1 MKRTNVVLN
10 EELLD
15 EAVRVLGRKTYSATI
30 NLALEEAI
38 RMRKIQE
45 IGKHFGRGLWIGDL
59 AEMREDKLSPN
70 QHVHGRKTPRKKQ

>member
-1 MKRTNVVLN
+1 MKRTNVVLD

-30 NLALEEAI
+30 SLALEEAI

-45 IGKHFGRGLWIGDL
+45 LGKHFGKGLWTGDL
-59 AEMREDKLSPN
+59 TEMREDKPSPGR
-70 QHVHGRKTPRKKQ
+70 HVHGRKKPLKKQ

>member
-1 MKRTNVVLN
+1 MKRTNVVLD

-30 NLALEEAI
+30 NLALEEAV

-45 IGKHFGRGLWIGDL
+45 LGKHFGKGLWAGDL
-59 AEMREDKLSPN
+59 AEMREDKPRSGN
-70 QHVHGRKTPRKKQ
+70 QKPIKKHS